1 MKDLKKRT
9 ITAIVLIALMI
20 PVVYFAG
27 IVLEIFTAIFC
38 LLAAYELEKMFKKE
52 NGWSFYGIT
61 NIVLSLIAYFVFYY
75 TFMLSLPV
83 IVLMFVVSLFLVQ
96 GFLMVFTK
104 ESDSYSLGNSLIT
117 IFYPSIGFSTL
128 AFIRN
133 INIDELWHGGFFILL
148 YAVVICMMTDMF
160 AYFFGSK
167 FGKHK
172 LCERISPKKSWE
184 GSIAGTVFA
193 VIFGTIFAYFTGV
206 SSFLFRVGDNAFLS
220 IILTAVLTLVLSV
233 IDEIGDLFASK
244 LKRTYGIKD
253 YSQLFPGHGGIL
265 DRFDSYIFVSTA
277 LSTFILILGLF

>member
-9 ITAIVLIALMI
+9 ITAIVMIALLI
-20 PVVYFAG
+20 PVVYFGG
-27 IVLEIFTAIFC
+27 IVMEVLASILT

-52 NGWSFYGIT
+52 NNWSVYNFF
-61 NIVLSLIAYFVFYY
+61 NILVSLGSFFVFYY
-75 TFMLSLPV
+75 SLMMKNYYLV
-83 IVLMFVVSLFLVQ
+83 LALLIVLFIVQ
-96 GFLMVFTK
+96 GFMMIFTANT
-104 ESDSYSLGNSLIT
+104 DGYSLGNSLIT

-133 INIDELWHGGFFILL
+133 VNIEELWHNGFFILL
-148 YAVVICMMTDMF
+148 YGVIICMMTDMF

-193 VIFGTIFAYFTGV
+193 VVFGTVFAYFTGV
-206 SSFLFRVGDNAFLS
+206 GTYLFPFANDIGIILLLILLSLLLS
-220 IILTAVLTLVLSV
+220 I

-253 YSQLFPGHGGIL
+253 YSQIFPGHGGVL

-277 LSTFILILGLF
+277 LACLILISSLF